1 MLKVKISNPNRVKS
15 YIFEYGENIFPF
27 DGNIL
32 FCKIC
37 DVIVKYKKRFTVLQ
51 HFKTGK
57 YVRGIEWRCQQQ
69 EIKNFCLLPTK
80 INSFNKD

>member
-1 MLKVKISNPNRVKS
+1 MPKVKTSNPSRVKS
-15 YIFEYGENIFPF
+15 YIFEYGENIFSS

-37 DVIVKYKKRFTVLQ
+37 DVIVKYKKRFTILQ
-51 HFKTGK
+51 HIKTGK
-57 YVRGIEWRCQQQ
+57 HVRGFQRYCQQRK
-69 EIKNFCLLPTK
+69 IKNVCLLPTK